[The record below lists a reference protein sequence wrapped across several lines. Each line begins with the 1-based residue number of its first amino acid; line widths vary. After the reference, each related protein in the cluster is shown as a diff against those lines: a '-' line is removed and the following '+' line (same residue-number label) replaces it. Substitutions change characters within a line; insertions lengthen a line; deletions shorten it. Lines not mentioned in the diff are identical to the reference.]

1 MQPSFSKS
9 LSEATVVPLFVLQ
22 FDCNTFSTPKRA
34 YNHQLGSEIFFRKK
48 SLSAEKALRSQ
59 YTFSSRKHFSK
70 NQKLEKSF
78 EKVFPYFKKS
88 SVMRRNNLKL
98 PSMLAKRFVFLKIQT
113 ETSVEKFKKVAYCRR
128 DMIRASASSLVKRKL
143 LRI

>member
-34 YNHQLGSEIFFRKK
+34 YNHQMGSEIFFRKK

-70 NQKLEKSF
+70 NQKLEK
-78 EKVFPYFKKS
+78 KVSKKFFHILK
-88 SVMRRNNLKL
+88 NL
-98 PSMLAKRFVFLKIQT
+98 R
-113 ETSVEKFKKVAYCRR
+113 
-128 DMIRASASSLVKRKL
+128 
-143 LRI
+143 